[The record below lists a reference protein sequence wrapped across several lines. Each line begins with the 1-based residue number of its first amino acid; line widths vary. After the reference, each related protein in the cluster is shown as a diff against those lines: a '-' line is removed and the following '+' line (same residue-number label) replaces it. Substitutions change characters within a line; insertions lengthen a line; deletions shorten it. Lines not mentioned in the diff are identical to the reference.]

1 MYKLLPRLFLSAAIV
16 LLAASVSFAQSTAAA
31 KVGSETAKGGFRNED
46 VIRDKFNA
54 WKTDVDAQAW
64 LREMGYDPAKVASL
78 VASKPHGEKADVE
91 VRISLL
97 QSEPPALAGGQS
109 CNSKA
114 IPQSRKDAE
123 EEARPQS
130 RTSEAPALAGGQS
143 GESEVECREGIS
155 IKLVS
160 SNQGFNQIDK
170 RWLAHYARMWKMP
183 ADVVEALKLFVGE
196 TPPTKPGRSK
206 DRMFLDEI
214 DPKLK
219 DAVIKFFTDNKA
231 TIISDLFAGDGE
243 HSAGWVMVAFK
254 PSEKTEWV
262 IRSSKRTVEFYSEGE
277 VGLTRG
283 GNLKIGRIT
292 MQRKGG
298 DAGRETAKMLQFKIN
313 PVELFNAK

>member
-1 MYKLLPRLFLSAAIV
+1 MLIVGLS
-16 LLAASVSFAQSTAAA
+16 LGQDRQSAAA

-64 LREMGYDPAKVASL
+64 LREMGYDPAKIASL
-78 VASKPHGEKADVE
+78 VARKPHGEKADVE
-91 VRISLL
+91 VRITKL
-97 QSEPPALAGGQS
+97 QSEPPALAGGQP
-109 CNSKA
+109 CNTKEL
-114 IPQSRKDAE
+114 PQSRKDAE

-130 RTSEAPALAGGQS
+130 RKSEPPVLAGGQS

-170 RWLAHYARMWKMP
+170 RWLSHYAEMWKMP
-183 ADVVEALKLFVGE
+183 ADVIEALKLFVGE

-206 DRMFLDEI
+206 VRMFLDEI
-214 DPKLK
+214 DPKLT
-219 DAVIKFFTDNKA
+219 DAVINFFTENKA
-231 TIISDLFAGDGE
+231 SIISDLFAGDGE

-254 PSEKTEWV
+254 PAEKTEWV
-262 IRSSKRTVEFYSEGE
+262 LRSSQRTIEFYSEGD
-277 VGLTRG
+277 VVLTRG

-292 MQRKGG
+292 IQRKGG
-298 DAGRETAKMLQFKIN
+298 DAGRDTAKMLQFKIN

>member
-16 LLAASVSFAQSTAAA
+16 LLAASAGFAQSTAAA

-64 LREMGYDPAKVASL
+64 LREMGYDPAKIESL

-109 CNSKA
+109 
-114 IPQSRKDAE
+114 
-123 EEARPQS
+123 
-130 RTSEAPALAGGQS
+130 
-143 GESEVECREGIS
+143 GESEVGCREGIS

-170 RWLAHYARMWKMP
+170 RWLSHYAKMWNMP
-183 ADVVEALKLFVGE
+183 ADVVEELKLFVGE

-231 TIISDLFAGDGE
+231 AIISDLFAGDGE

>member
-1 MYKLLPRLFLSAAIV
+1 MSRYLPHKGLLGLRRIV
-16 LLAASVSFAQSTAAA
+16 ILPLIILAAYSAVVAQSAAA

-46 VIRDKFNA
+46 AIRDKFNA
-54 WKTDVDAQAW
+54 YRTDADAQAW
-64 LREMGYDPAKVASL
+64 LRAMGYDPSKIASL

-91 VRISLL
+91 VRIVYSPQGQVRTACMSGRPVL
-97 QSEPPALAGGQS
+97 SEPTGSLAEQ
-109 CNSKA
+109 KV
-114 IPQSRKDAE
+114 PQSRKNAE
-123 EEARPQS
+123 S
-130 RTSEAPALAGGQS
+130 V
-143 GESEVECREGIS
+143 VECREGIS

-170 RWLAHYARMWKMP
+170 RWLSHYAKMWNMP

-196 TPPTKPGRSK
+196 TPPTRPGRSK
-206 DRMFLDEI
+206 VRMFLDEI
-214 DPKLK
+214 DPRLK
-219 DAVIKFFTDNKA
+219 DAVINFFTENKA
-231 TIISDLFAGDGE
+231 AIISDLFAGDGE

-254 PSEKTEWV
+254 PAEKTEWV
-262 IRSSKRTVEFYSEGE
+262 IRGSQRTVEFYSEGE
-277 VGLTRG
+277 VALTRG